1 MSTLFL
7 KSCYLGMVLN
17 SGLLR
22 ILFMRIYLFI
32 FFSLLSVQTQARL
45 FEAIDIPGAFC
56 GRGEPYFVLVDV
68 RNVKKFA
75 FFFEGGG
82 ACWDLLTCATQVTTQ
97 LDQPRDFS
105 FSDAI
110 FSDDHHISPLSDYSI
125 VYFPYCTGD
134 LFAGSFN
141 ANYRGMY
148 QVQHQG
154 RKNFLSGLRAV
165 LGIYGG
171 VIRHAEEAVYYG
183 YSAGALGLMLNFTD
197 LDFEVGRFIPR
208 KTVLLDGM
216 GLHWDEKVWDRF
228 QPPLLEAIKAGFGR
242 MNVVFDPKEW
252 PLAKKAIEVC
262 RQYPQYE
269 FGLLQGSMDLVM
281 GSIFGFMSP
290 LTHRKRVY
298 GSQGI
303 YQSLIDPKDN
313 CAAFV
318 PDTFKHTF
326 LEKNG
331 SMGLLTRTRSGV
343 TAYQFVQELLTQGAG
358 ASYR

>member
-1 MSTLFL
+1 MQSNF
-7 KSCYLGMVLN
+7 
-17 SGLLR
+17 
-22 ILFMRIYLFI
+22 FI
-32 FFSLLSVQTQARL
+32 FIVLVSLFFPRHTEARM
-45 FEAIDIPGAFC
+45 FESIDIPGASC
-56 GRGEPYFVLVDV
+56 GRGDAYFVMVDL
-68 RNVKKFA
+68 RNLKKFA

-97 LDQPRDFS
+97 LDQPKDYS
-105 FSDAI
+105 FNDAI
-110 FSDDHHISPLSDYSI
+110 FSDDPSISPLSDYSI

-141 ANYRGMY
+141 TNYQGIFE
-148 QVQHQG
+148 VQHQG
-154 RKNFLSGLRAV
+154 RHNFLLGLQSV
-165 LGIYGG
+165 LTIYGSL
-171 VIRHAEEAVYYG
+171 IRHAKEAVYYG

-197 LDFEVGRFIPR
+197 LDQLVGQYIPR

-216 GLHWDEKVWDRF
+216 GLHWDEGVWARF
-228 QPPLLEAIKAGFGR
+228 QAPLLESIKEGFGR
-242 MNVVFDPKEW
+242 MNVVFDPNEW

-262 RQYPQYE
+262 HKYPEYE

-290 LTHRKRVY
+290 LTHRRRVY
-298 GSQGI
+298 GDQGI
-303 YQSLIDPKDN
+303 YQSLIDPRDN

-326 LEKNG
+326 LEKDG

-343 TAYQFVQELLTQGAG
+343 TAYQFVQELLKIGAG